1 MRRTSHDQQAEVHEL
16 CVRGMHSDPPPRA
29 TVEVHRMNYV
39 EGNCPKCGMPL
50 GEMPDPLPE
59 GWICGICQEQVD
71 AEEARWQRML
81 EEVRANPR
89 DLPPLG
95 ERDDA
100 HLEGLTGPPLVER
113 PKAQRWAMYYKMR
126 RQGR

>member
-1 MRRTSHDQQAEVHEL
+1 
-16 CVRGMHSDPPPRA
+16 
-29 TVEVHRMNYV
+29 MNYV

-71 AEEARWQRML
+71 AEEARMQRIL
-81 EEVRANPR
+81 AEARAQLARKPLR
-89 DLPPLG
+89 PLG
-95 ERDDA
+95 EPVLLPEGT
-100 HLEGLTGPPLVER
+100 HLPPVGRR

>member
-1 MRRTSHDQQAEVHEL
+1 
-16 CVRGMHSDPPPRA
+16 
-29 TVEVHRMNYV
+29 MNYV
-39 EGNCPKCGMPL
+39 EGNCPKCAMPL

-71 AEEARWQRML
+71 AEQARMQRIL

-95 ERDDA
+95 ER
-100 HLEGLTGPPLVER
+100 HELPEGTLLSRVSER